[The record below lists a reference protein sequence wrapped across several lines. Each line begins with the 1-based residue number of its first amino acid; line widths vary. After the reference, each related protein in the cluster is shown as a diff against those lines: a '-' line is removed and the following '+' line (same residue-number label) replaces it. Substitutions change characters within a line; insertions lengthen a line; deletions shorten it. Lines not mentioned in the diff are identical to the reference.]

1 MKKKVFAILLSLAM
15 VVTMMPVLALTVFA
29 ENNSVDYLDKIV
41 EEDGTVTTKPLSVE
55 SYKII
60 TENDTVWG
68 NGGEEPC
75 WYLLNTDVTLKN
87 RPEVKGDVRI
97 ILRNGKTLTAN
108 LGITV
113 ETGNS
118 FSIYGQSDV
127 ESEMGILSITGC
139 DEPAIGGRDGADG
152 ATFGP
157 SAHKDTRV
165 RDGAIDAQAGTS
177 AGTVSFFGGK
187 SILIVPDGAVIGGGN
202 GGLGGIQNSSTGDNP
217 YLGNGGNG
225 GNGGSVFFYGG
236 YHIIHTGNTSAIGG
250 GLGGAG
256 KKSGKLRGDN
266 GTNGSSATV
275 TVFGSPEIKAG
286 EMFEWIETVD
296 SYNGQSAL
304 SVAYI
309 PSDNGGDNPVNPFNP
324 GDHIHSG
331 SLQRGVTPSG
341 KTVTYYKCDCG
352 KYFED
357 AACTKEITDLNAW
370 LRKDSS
376 GDSASP
382 SDKDKPETIIQ
393 TGDTNNMTP
402 WIGLMLIS
410 LMGLAVCIVSI
421 KRKGE

>member
-15 VVTMMPVLALTVFA
+15 VVAMMPALALTVFA

-41 EEDGTVTTKPLSVE
+41 EEDGTVTTKLLSVE

-60 TENDTVWG
+60 TEYDTVWG

-75 WYLLNTDVTLKN
+75 WYLLDTDVTLKK

-97 ILRNGKTLTAN
+97 ILGNGKKLTAN

-127 ESEMGILSITGC
+127 ENEMGILSITDC
-139 DEPAIGGRDGADG
+139 NDPAIGGRDGADG
-152 ATFGP
+152 ATIG
-157 SAHKDTRV
+157 AGQDTRV
-165 RDGAIDAQAGTS
+165 RDGAIDAQAGTA
-177 AGTVSFFGGK
+177 AGTVSFLGGK

-202 GGLGGIQNSSTGDNP
+202 GGKGGIQWFDTDNYGNP
-217 YLGNGGNG
+217 GNGGKG

-256 KKSGKLRGDN
+256 AIINREPRGDN

-286 EMFEWIETVD
+286 KMFDWIEKVD

-324 GDHIHSG
+324 GDHTHSG
-331 SLQRGVTPSG
+331 SPQRVVTPSG

-357 AACTKEITDLNAW
+357 SACTKEITDLNAW
-370 LRKDSS
+370 LAKDSEDKS
-376 GDSASP
+376 G
-382 SDKDKPETIIQ
+382 TIIQ
-393 TGDTNNMTP
+393 TGDTSNMTP

-421 KRKGE
+421 KRKVE